1 MFFNIKFSYLKK
13 RLNLHNKLPILV
25 DKNPYFHYNN
35 NNNNHVTFFHTRT
48 QVLYKDP
55 ESKAEKT
62 LNLLKEKIITVEKE
76 EPAPKVTT
84 TTTTTT
90 TVKSESKIAE
100 HVAEE
105 VVRKEIEQPAVK
117 GSVDLE
123 GSNVTTTTTT
133 TVKTVTTE
141 QPNQLAEPRLT
152 LWQRIVKECKH
163 YYHGFKLL
171 YFETKIAYRLLKQ
184 VLNGHTLTRRERK
197 QVNLAYSLF
206 VFFFYKNII

>member
-1 MFFNIKFSYLKK
+1 M
-13 RLNLHNKLPILV
+13 HNKLPILV
-25 DKNPYFHYNN
+25 DRNPYLYYNN
-35 NNNNHVTFFHTRT
+35 NDNHVTFFHTRT
-48 QVLYKDP
+48 QILYKDP

-90 TVKSESKIAE
+90 TTKSESKIAE
-100 HVAEE
+100 HHAEE
-105 VVRKEIEQPAVK
+105 VTGKETVQQPGVK
-117 GSVDLE
+117 GAIDVD
-123 GSNVTTTTTT
+123 GTNVTTTTTT

-141 QPNQLAEPRLT
+141 ESNQLAEPRLT

-197 QVNLAYSLF
+197 QVSQIIRLLF
-206 VFFFYKNII
+206 ICKIIYNEKLIVHQNSS